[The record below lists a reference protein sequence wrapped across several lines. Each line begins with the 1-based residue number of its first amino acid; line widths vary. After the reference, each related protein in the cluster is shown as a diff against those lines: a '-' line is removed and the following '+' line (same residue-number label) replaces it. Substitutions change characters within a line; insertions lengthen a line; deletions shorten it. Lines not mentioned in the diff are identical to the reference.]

1 MLASGYQLAQKG
13 SSSGSA
19 IAVSQDG
26 LVLTNHHVV
35 DNCKTIEVTSE
46 DGRSPASV
54 KASDRATDLA
64 LLQSR
69 LVFPSAASFRLTSA
83 EQGEPIAVVGFPFFG
98 LLTTEGSVSFG
109 HVTALRGFKDDLQK
123 LQISAPVQPGNSGG
137 PLLDQ
142 SGRLLGV
149 VVQKLDALRV
159 AQVTGDIPQNINFAI
174 KAEVA
179 QMFLRASNVNTT
191 MREPGPPLSNTE
203 LAKWG
208 KGLTAL
214 VTCSR

>member
-13 SSSGSA
+13 SSTGSA

-109 HVTALRGFKDDLQK
+109 HVTALRGFKDDFQK
-123 LQISAPVQPGNSGG
+123 LQISAPVPRQQRWPAARSEWPTSWRRSAEARCSPRRPGDGRHSAEHQFR
-137 PLLDQ
+137 DQ
-142 SGRLLGV
+142 S
-149 VVQKLDALRV
+149 
-159 AQVTGDIPQNINFAI
+159 
-174 KAEVA
+174 
-179 QMFLRASNVNTT
+179 
-191 MREPGPPLSNTE
+191 
-203 LAKWG
+203 
-208 KGLTAL
+208 
-214 VTCSR
+214 